1 MTDPEMRALAG
12 WAPIRAAWRDRD
24 FLVFWRHLGEAHF
37 TDPFFYETIAKL
49 ALHPFNQLFGQCT
62 RADALSG
69 LPVGLKPTGFIFHMA
84 RCGSTLCAQ
93 ALAASRRNIVIS
105 EALPIR
111 NALRA
116 PLHGPASAEQV
127 ERWLGGLVNAF
138 AQKRFPEEERF
149 FVKFMAAD
157 VLDAPLIRRVFP
169 DTPWLFLSRDPIE
182 ILASQQKMGGA
193 DTIPGELPSERL
205 GLSADA
211 VAAMSAREYQCH
223 FLAALARAALAQWG
237 DGRGMILNYRDLP
250 DALFDVIP
258 RHFGFEL
265 DKVEVAAMRMAIGR
279 DAKRPADAFT
289 PDGEA
294 KRSIGRAWRDTADA
308 IAGPEIARLDR
319 AAAR

>member
-1 MTDPEMRALAG
+1 
-12 WAPIRAAWRDRD
+12 
-24 FLVFWRHLGEAHF
+24 
-37 TDPFFYETIAKL
+37 
-49 ALHPFNQLFGQCT
+49 
-62 RADALSG
+62 
-69 LPVGLKPTGFIFHMA
+69 
-84 RCGSTLCAQ
+84 
-93 ALAASRRNIVIS
+93 
-105 EALPIR
+105 
-111 NALRA
+111 
-116 PLHGPASAEQV
+116 
-127 ERWLGGLVNAF
+127 
-138 AQKRFPEEERF
+138 
-149 FVKFMAAD
+149 
-157 VLDAPLIRRVFP
+157 
-169 DTPWLFLSRDPIE
+169 
-182 ILASQQKMGGA
+182 
-193 DTIPGELPSERL
+193 L